1 MFTQPFVIQS
11 IGSGIDEVGG
21 MPVSLLIK
29 VGGQQTP
36 PSPIRLEN
44 LAPPNAGD
52 TTLSG

>member
-1 MFTQPFVIQS
+1 MNQ
-11 IGSGIDEVGG
+11 GIDGAAAI
-21 MPVSLLIK
+21 PVSLLIK